1 MGACLYQ
8 NIFVILQQNLRNMDV
23 RERLAALRAQMHEQG
38 LAAYVVPGND
48 PHASEY
54 MASHWCEMQWL
65 SGFNGESGT
74 MVVTTDRALLW
85 TDSRYYLQAGIELKD
100 STIELMRESDIDC
113 PSVVEWLKG
122 ELKAESQEPRDERFI
137 GLNPEM
143 FSVNDFKAW
152 KEQFAEAGIGVKSV
166 DLIKPIWTEGRPAIP
181 SDKLYPYSAD
191 FAGETV
197 ESKISRMRE
206 ILEAKGESQKSK
218 DYALIVSA
226 LDEIAWLLNIRGN
239 DVEYNP
245 VVISY
250 VVLEGDKCTLFV
262 NPEKID
268 SAAQNY
274 LDFNNIDVQP
284 YEAVFDYIHGL
295 RGTIFYDGA
304 KVNEALYEAIDNG
317 PSDQGP
323 RTKAKNIQSPIL
335 IDKAKKN
342 AVELEGERIAMR
354 QDGAALTR
362 FFKWLEETLVES
374 QKSKVER
381 PLTEWDLMEKL
392 HAFRAMGENF
402 VEESFGTI
410 AGYQGNGA
418 IVHYAATK
426 EHCAEVKKEGM
437 LLLDSGGQYLDGTTD
452 ITRTVWLGGRIPEQA
467 KLDYTYVLKGH
478 IALQTARFPRGTRGN
493 QLDALAKQYMWQAG
507 ITFGHGTGHGV
518 GHFLGCHEGPQNVRT
533 DNNPTPLEVGHIISD
548 EPGIYRTGKW
558 GIRTENL
565 ITVIPAKQTKATTTE
580 DEWLT
585 FETLTLCF
593 YDTSL
598 IEMSLMTE
606 DEIDWLNAYHVR
618 VYKEV
623 SPLLNEEEKHYLAKK
638 CVALEI

>member
-1 MGACLYQ
+1 MNVL
-8 NIFVILQQNLRNMDV
+8 
-23 RERLAALRAQMHEQG
+23 ERLAALRAAMKEAKV
-38 LAAYVVPGND
+38 AAYVVPGND

-74 MVVTTDRALLW
+74 MVVTTDKALLW

-113 PSVVEWLKG
+113 PSVVDWL
-122 ELKAESQEPRDERFI
+122 AENVQ
-137 GLNPEM
+137 GLVGVNPEM
-143 FSVNDFKAW
+143 FSVNDFSAW
-152 KEQFAEAGIGVKSV
+152 NEKIALKSI
-166 DLIKPIWTEGRPAIP
+166 DLIKPLWIEGRPAIP
-181 SDKLYPYSAD
+181 QDKLYPYSAD
-191 FAGETV
+191 FAGESV
-197 ESKISRMRE
+197 ESKLARMRE
-206 ILEAKGESQKSK
+206 KLV
-218 DYALIVSA
+218 ALHGDSIIVSA

-250 VVLEGDKCTLFV
+250 VVLEADKCTLFV
-262 NPEKID
+262 DANKID
-268 SAAQNY
+268 TVARNY

-284 YEAVFDYIHGL
+284 YEAVFEYIARL
-295 RGTIFYDGA
+295 SGTVIYDGA
-304 KVNEALYEAIDNG
+304 RVNEALFEAIPANCKKIN
-317 PSDQGP
+317 
-323 RTKAKNIQSPIL
+323 TKSPIL
-335 IDKAKKN
+335 IDKAHKN

-354 QDGAALTR
+354 QDAAALTR
-362 FFKWLEETLVES
+362 FFKWLEEEAFANGKT
-374 QKSKVER
+374 Q
-381 PLTEWDLMEKL
+381 TEWDLMEKL
-392 HAFRAMGENF
+392 HAFRVMGENF

-410 AGYQGNGA
+410 AGYKGNGA

-426 EHCAEVKKEGM
+426 ENCAEVHPKGM

-452 ITRTVWLGGRIPEQA
+452 ITRTVWLGGEIPTQA

-493 QLDALAKQYMWQAG
+493 QLDALAKQYMWEAG

-533 DNNPTPLEVGHIISD
+533 DNNPTPLEVGHIVSD
-548 EPGIYRTGKW
+548 EPGIYRTGQW

-565 ITVIPAKQTKATTTE
+565 ITVIPAKQTEATTTE

-593 YDTSL
+593 YDTNL
-598 IEMSLMTE
+598 IDMSLMT
-606 DEIDWLNAYHVR
+606 DKEIAWINAYHER
-618 VYKEV
+618 VYKETA
-623 SPLLNEEEKHYLAKK
+623 PLLNAEEAAYLARK
-638 CVALEI
+638 CAPIQL

>member
-1 MGACLYQ
+1 MHFFLYLCGA
-8 NIFVILQQNLRNMDV
+8 NWTIMNV
-23 RERLAALRAQMHEQG
+23 RERLAALRG
-38 LAAYVVPGND
+38 LMQEHGLSAYVVPGND

-65 SGFNGESGT
+65 SGFTGEAGT
-74 MVVTTDRALLW
+74 MVVTMDRALLW
-85 TDSRYYLQAGIELKD
+85 TDSRYYLQAGIELQD

-113 PSVVEWLKG
+113 PKLIDWL
-122 ELKAESQEPRDERFI
+122 E
-137 GLNPEM
+137 GLPVAGDGLRVGVNPEM
-143 FSVNDFKAW
+143 FSVNDY
-152 KEQFAEAGIGVKSV
+152 KEWSEKIALKSV
-166 DLIKPIWTEGRPAIP
+166 DLIKPLWTEGRPAIP
-181 SDKLYPYSAD
+181 ADKLYPYAAD

-197 ESKISRMRE
+197 ESKLARMRE
-206 ILEAKGESQKSK
+206 KLA
-218 DYALIVSA
+218 ALHGDAIIISA

-250 VVLEGDKCTLFV
+250 VVLEADKCTLFV
-262 NPEKID
+262 DANKID
-268 SAAQNY
+268 SPAQNY
-274 LDFNNIDVQP
+274 LDFNNIEAKP
-284 YEAVFDYIHGL
+284 YEAVFDYIRGL
-295 RGTIFYDGA
+295 KGTVLYDGA
-304 KVNEALYEAIDNG
+304 RVNEALYEAIPENCKKVN
-317 PSDQGP
+317 
-323 RTKAKNIQSPIL
+323 TKSPIL

-354 QDGAALTR
+354 QDCVALTR
-362 FFKWLEETLVES
+362 FFKWLDEEAFADGKT
-374 QKSKVER
+374 Q
-381 PLTEWDLMEKL
+381 TEWKLMEKL
-392 HAFRAMGENF
+392 HEFRMMGENF

-410 AGYQGNGA
+410 AGYEGNGA
-418 IVHYAATK
+418 IVHYAATQDN
-426 EHCAEVKKEGM
+426 CAEVKAEGM

-452 ITRTVWLGGRIPEQA
+452 ITRTVWLGGRIPQQA

-478 IALQTARFPRGTRGN
+478 IALARARFPRGTRGN
-493 QLDALAKQYMWQAG
+493 QLDALAKQYMWEAG

-533 DNNPTPLEVGHIISD
+533 DNNPTALEVGHIISD

-580 DEWLT
+580 DEWLQ

-598 IEMSLMTE
+598 IEMSIMTE
-606 DEIDWLNAYHVR
+606 EEIDWLNAYHVR

-623 SPLLNEEEKHYLAKK
+623 SPLLNDEEKAYLAYK
-638 CVALEI
+638 CQAIEL

>member
-1 MGACLYQ
+1 MKITMTVL
-8 NIFVILQQNLRNMDV
+8 
-23 RERLAALRAQMHEQG
+23 ERLAALRTLMKENG

-65 SGFNGESGT
+65 SGFNGEAGT
-74 MVVTTDRALLW
+74 MVVTIDRALLW
-85 TDSRYYLQAGIELKD
+85 TDSRYYLQAGIELKN
-100 STIELMRESDIDC
+100 STIELMRESDVDC
-113 PSVVEWLKG
+113 PSVVDWLS
-122 ELKAESQEPRDERFI
+122 ENVQ
-137 GLNPEM
+137 GLVGVNPEM
-143 FSVNDFKAW
+143 FSVNDFADW
-152 KEQFAEAGIGVKSV
+152 KEKAELKSI
-166 DLIKPIWTEGRPAIP
+166 DLIKPLWVEGRPVIP
-181 SDKLYPYSAD
+181 QDKLVPYSAD

-197 ESKISRMRE
+197 ESKLARMRE
-206 ILEAKGESQKSK
+206 QLAKKK
-218 DYALIVSA
+218 ANAMIISA

-250 VVLEGDKCTLFV
+250 VVLEADQCTLFV
-262 NPEKID
+262 DANKVD
-268 SAAQNY
+268 TVAQNY
-274 LDFNNIDVQP
+274 LDFNNIAIKP
-284 YEAVFDYIHGL
+284 YEAVFEYIASL
-295 RGTIFYDGA
+295 SGTVLYDGA
-304 KVNEALYEAIDNG
+304 RVNEALYEAIPADCKKVN
-317 PSDQGP
+317 
-323 RTKAKNIQSPIL
+323 TKSPIL

-354 QDGAALTR
+354 QDAVALTR
-362 FFKWLEETLVES
+362 FFKWLEEL
-374 QKSKVER
+374 KVEDGKWKDR

-392 HAFRAMGENF
+392 HEFRLMGENF

-426 EHCAEVKKEGM
+426 EHCAEVKPEGM

-452 ITRTVWLGGRIPEQA
+452 ITRTVWLGGRIPQQA

-493 QLDALAKQYMWQAG
+493 QLDALAKQYMWEAG
-507 ITFGHGTGHGV
+507 ITYGHGTGHGV

-533 DNNPTPLEVGHIISD
+533 DNNPTALEVGHIISD

-618 VYKEV
+618 VYKEIA
-623 SPLLNEEEKHYLAKK
+623 PLLNADEAKYLARK
-638 CVALEI
+638 CAAIELE

>member
-1 MGACLYQ
+1 MNVL
-8 NIFVILQQNLRNMDV
+8 D
-23 RERLAALRAQMHEQG
+23 RLAALRAAMKEAKV
-38 LAAYVVPGND
+38 AAYVVPGND

-74 MVVTTDRALLW
+74 MVVTTDKALLW

-113 PSVVEWLKG
+113 PSVVDWL
-122 ELKAESQEPRDERFI
+122 AENVQ
-137 GLNPEM
+137 GLVGVNPEM
-143 FSVNDFKAW
+143 FSVNDFSAW
-152 KEQFAEAGIGVKSV
+152 NEKIALKSI
-166 DLIKPIWTEGRPAIP
+166 DLIKPLWIEGRPAIP
-181 SDKLYPYSAD
+181 QDKLYPYSAD

-197 ESKISRMRE
+197 ESKLARMRE
-206 ILEAKGESQKSK
+206 KLV
-218 DYALIVSA
+218 ALHGDAIIVSA

-250 VVLEGDKCTLFV
+250 VVLKADKCTLFV
-262 NPEKID
+262 DANKID
-268 SAAQNY
+268 TVARNY

-284 YEAVFDYIHGL
+284 YEAVFEYIARL
-295 RGTIFYDGA
+295 SGTVIYDGA
-304 KVNEALYEAIDNG
+304 RVNEALFEAIPANCKKIN
-317 PSDQGP
+317 
-323 RTKAKNIQSPIL
+323 TKSPIL
-335 IDKAKKN
+335 IDKAHKN

-354 QDGAALTR
+354 QDAAALTR
-362 FFKWLEETLVES
+362 FFKWLEEEAFANGKT
-374 QKSKVER
+374 Q
-381 PLTEWDLMEKL
+381 TEWDLMEKL
-392 HAFRAMGENF
+392 HAFRVMGENF

-410 AGYQGNGA
+410 AGYKGNGA

-426 EHCAEVKKEGM
+426 DNCAEVKPEGM

-452 ITRTVWLGGRIPEQA
+452 ITRTVWLGGEIPAQA
-467 KLDYTYVLKGH
+467 KRDYTYVLKGH

-493 QLDALAKQYMWQAG
+493 QLDALAKQFMWEAG

-533 DNNPTPLEVGHIISD
+533 DNNPTPLEVGHIVSD
-548 EPGIYRTGKW
+548 EPGIYRTGQW

-565 ITVIPAKQTKATTTE
+565 ITVTPAKQTEATTTE

-593 YDTSL
+593 YDTNL
-598 IEMSLMTE
+598 IDMSLMT
-606 DEIDWLNAYHVR
+606 DKEIAWINAYHER
-618 VYKEV
+618 VYKETA
-623 SPLLNEEEKHYLAKK
+623 PLLNADEADFLARK
-638 CVALEI
+638 CAPIHL

>member
-1 MGACLYQ
+1 MTVQ
-8 NIFVILQQNLRNMDV
+8 
-23 RERLAALRAQMHEQG
+23 ERLSALRGLMKEQG
-38 LAAYVVPGND
+38 LMAYVVPGND

-74 MVVTTDRALLW
+74 VVVTMDRALLW

-113 PSVVEWLKG
+113 PSVIDWLASNVQG
-122 ELKAESQEPRDERFI
+122 VV
-137 GLNPEM
+137 GVNPEM
-143 FSVNDFKAW
+143 FSVNDFAQW
-152 KEQFAEAGIGVKSV
+152 SEQIEMKSV
-166 DLIKPIWTEGRPAIP
+166 DLIKPLWTEGRPAIP
-181 SDKLYPYSAD
+181 NDKLYPYSAD

-197 ESKISRMRE
+197 ESKLARIRE
-206 ILEAKGESQKSK
+206 IVNRKSSNRK
-218 DYALIVSA
+218 WALVISA

-250 VVLEGDKCTLFV
+250 AVLEDDKCTLFV
-262 NPEKID
+262 NAEKMD
-268 SAAQNY
+268 SPAQNY
-274 LDFNNIDVQP
+274 FDFNNIEVKP
-284 YEAVFDYIHGL
+284 YEAVYDYL
-295 RGTIFYDGA
+295 ASLTGTVIYDGA
-304 KVNEALYEAIDNG
+304 RVNEALYEAFPED
-317 PSDQGP
+317 
-323 RTKAKNIQSPIL
+323 TKKINTKSPIL

-354 QDGAALTR
+354 QDAAALTR
-362 FFKWLEETLVES
+362 FFKWLEEEAFAEGKTQTECTLA
-374 QKSKVER
+374 
-381 PLTEWDLMEKL
+381 DKL
-392 HAFRAMGENF
+392 HDFRAMSENF

-418 IVHYAATK
+418 IVHYSAT
-426 EHCAEVKKEGM
+426 EDSCAEVKPQGM

-478 IALQTARFPRGTRGN
+478 IALQRARFPRGTRGN
-493 QLDALAKQYMWQAG
+493 QLDALAKQYMWEAG

-533 DNNPTPLEVGHIISD
+533 DNNPTALEVGHIISD

-565 ITVIPAKQTKATTTE
+565 ITVIPAKQTKVTTTE
-580 DEWLT
+580 DEWLA

-618 VYKEV
+618 VYKETA
-623 SPLLNEEEKHYLAKK
+623 PLLNADEAAYLARK
-638 CVALEI
+638 CAAIEL

>member
-1 MGACLYQ
+1 MK
-8 NIFVILQQNLRNMDV
+8 
-23 RERLAALRAQMHEQG
+23 ERLAALRAEMREQG

-74 MVVTTDRALLW
+74 VVVTLDRALLW

-113 PSVVEWLKG
+113 PSVAEWLCEECKVYG
-122 ELKAESQEPRDERFI
+122 VQCMV

-152 KEQFAEAGIGVKSV
+152 KEQFAEASIGVKSV

-197 ESKISRMRE
+197 ESKISRIRE
-206 ILEAKGESQKSK
+206 ILESRVKSQESRG
-218 DYALIVSA
+218 YALIVSA

-250 VVLEGDKCTLFV
+250 VVLEADKCTLFV
-262 NPEKID
+262 NPEKVD

-284 YEAVFDYIHGL
+284 YEAVFEYIRGL
-295 RGTIFYDGA
+295 KGTIYYDGA
-304 KVNEALYEAIDNG
+304 KVNEALYEAIRNQESG
-317 PSDQGP
+317 VRSQ
-323 RTKAKNIQSPIL
+323 NIQSPIL
-335 IDKAKKN
+335 VDKAKKN

-362 FFKWLEETLVES
+362 FFKWLEEEAFTAA
-374 QKSKVER
+374 
-381 PLTEWDLMEKL
+381 LTEWDLMEKL

-452 ITRTVWLGGRIPEQA
+452 ITRTVWLGGRIPQQA

-548 EPGIYRTGKW
+548 EPGIYRTGQW

-565 ITVIPAKQTKATTTE
+565 ITVIPAKQTKVTTTE

-623 SPLLNEEEKHYLAKK
+623 SPLLNEEERQYLARK
-638 CVALEI
+638 CAALEV

>member
-1 MGACLYQ
+1 M
-8 NIFVILQQNLRNMDV
+8 
-23 RERLAALRAQMHEQG
+23 REAG
-38 LAAYVVPGND
+38 VAAYVVPGND

-54 MASHWCEMQWL
+54 MAAHWCEMQWL

-74 MVVTTDRALLW
+74 VVVTADRALLW

-113 PSVVEWLKG
+113 PKIIDWL
-122 ELKAESQEPRDERFI
+122 STNVQ
-137 GLNPEM
+137 GLVGVNPEM
-143 FSVNDFKAW
+143 FSVNDF
-152 KEQFAEAGIGVKSV
+152 AEWNAQVQLKSI
-166 DLIKPIWTEGRPAIP
+166 DLIRPLWTEGRPAIP
-181 SDKLYPYSAD
+181 ADKLYPYSAD

-197 ESKISRMRE
+197 ESKLARMRE
-206 ILEAKGESQKSK
+206 QLAAKKG
-218 DYALIVSA
+218 DALIISA

-250 VVLEGDKCTLFV
+250 AVLEADKCTLFV
-262 NPEKID
+262 DSNKID
-268 SAAQNY
+268 SPAQNY
-274 LDFNNIDVQP
+274 LDFKNIDVLP
-284 YEAVFDYIHGL
+284 YEAVFDYIRGL
-295 RGTIFYDGA
+295 KGTVLFDGA
-304 KVNEALYEAIDNG
+304 RVNEALYEAIPEACKKIN
-317 PSDQGP
+317 
-323 RTKAKNIQSPIL
+323 TKSPIL
-335 IDKAKKN
+335 IDKAHKN

-354 QDGAALTR
+354 QDAAALTR
-362 FFKWLEETLVES
+362 FFLWLEKEAFKDGQT
-374 QKSKVER
+374 Q
-381 PLTEWDLMEKL
+381 TEWTLMEKL
-392 HAFRAMGENF
+392 HEFRLRGENF

-410 AGYQGNGA
+410 AGYKGNGA
-418 IVHYAATK
+418 IVHYAATPDK
-426 EHCAEVKKEGM
+426 CAEVKPEGM

-478 IALQTARFPRGTRGN
+478 IALARARFPRGTRGN
-493 QLDALAKQYMWQAG
+493 QLDALAKQFMWEAG

-533 DNNPTPLEVGHIISD
+533 DNNPTALEVGHIISD
-548 EPGIYRTGKW
+548 EPGIYRTDKW

-565 ITVIPAKQTKATTTE
+565 ITVIPAKRTKATTTE

-598 IEMSLMTE
+598 IERSLMTE
-606 DEIDWLNAYHVR
+606 DELDWLNAYHVR

-623 SPLLNEEEKHYLAKK
+623 SPLLNAEERKFLARK
-638 CVALEI
+638 CAALEI

>member
-1 MGACLYQ
+1 MKITMTVL
-8 NIFVILQQNLRNMDV
+8 
-23 RERLAALRAQMHEQG
+23 ERLAALRTLMKENG

-65 SGFNGESGT
+65 SGFNGEAGT
-74 MVVTTDRALLW
+74 MVVTIDRALLW
-85 TDSRYYLQAGIELKD
+85 TDSRYYLQAGIELKN
-100 STIELMRESDIDC
+100 STIELMRESDVDC
-113 PSVVEWLKG
+113 PSVVDWLS
-122 ELKAESQEPRDERFI
+122 ENVH
-137 GLNPEM
+137 GLVGVNPEM
-143 FSVNDFKAW
+143 FSVNDFADW
-152 KEQFAEAGIGVKSV
+152 KEKAELKSI
-166 DLIKPIWTEGRPAIP
+166 DLIKPLWVEGRPVIP
-181 SDKLYPYSAD
+181 QDKLVPYSAD

-197 ESKISRMRE
+197 ESKLARMRE
-206 ILEAKGESQKSK
+206 QLAKKK
-218 DYALIVSA
+218 ANAMIISA

-250 VVLEGDKCTLFV
+250 VVLEADQCTLFV
-262 NPEKID
+262 DADKVD
-268 SAAQNY
+268 TVAQNY
-274 LDFNNIDVQP
+274 LDFNNIAIKP
-284 YEAVFDYIHGL
+284 YEAVFEYIASL
-295 RGTIFYDGA
+295 SGTVLYDGA
-304 KVNEALYEAIDNG
+304 RVNEALYEAIPAGCKKVN
-317 PSDQGP
+317 
-323 RTKAKNIQSPIL
+323 TKSPIL

-342 AVELEGERIAMR
+342 AVELEGERTAMR
-354 QDGAALTR
+354 QDAVALTR
-362 FFKWLEETLVES
+362 FFKWLEEL
-374 QKSKVER
+374 KVEDGKWKDR

-392 HAFRAMGENF
+392 HEFRLMGENF

-426 EHCAEVKKEGM
+426 EHCAEVKPEGM

-452 ITRTVWLGGRIPEQA
+452 ITRTVWLGGRIPQQA

-493 QLDALAKQYMWQAG
+493 QLDALAKQYMWEAG
-507 ITFGHGTGHGV
+507 ITYGHGTGHGV

-533 DNNPTPLEVGHIISD
+533 DNNPTALEVGHIISD

-618 VYKEV
+618 VYKEIA
-623 SPLLNEEEKHYLAKK
+623 PLLNADEAKYLARK
-638 CVALEI
+638 CAAIEV

>member
-1 MGACLYQ
+1 MTVLD
-8 NIFVILQQNLRNMDV
+8 N
-23 RERLAALRAQMHEQG
+23 LAALRG
-38 LAAYVVPGND
+38 LMRENGLSAYVVPGND

-65 SGFNGESGT
+65 SGFQGESGT
-74 MVVTTDRALLW
+74 VVVTIDRALLW
-85 TDSRYYLQAGIELKD
+85 TDSRYYLQAGIELKG
-100 STIELMRESDIDC
+100 SSIELMRESDVDC
-113 PSVVEWLKG
+113 PSVVDWLS
-122 ELKAESQEPRDERFI
+122 EHVE
-137 GLNPEM
+137 GLVGVNPEM
-143 FSVNDFKAW
+143 FSVNDF
-152 KEQFAEAGIGVKSV
+152 AEWSEKVSLKSI
-166 DLIKPIWTEGRPAIP
+166 DLIKPLWTEGRPAIP
-181 SDKLYPYSAD
+181 ADKLYPYSAD

-197 ESKISRMRE
+197 ESKIARMRE
-206 ILEAKGESQKSK
+206 QLAKKKSN
-218 DYALIVSA
+218 AMIVSA

-250 VVLEGDKCTLFV
+250 LVLEADKCTLFV
-262 NPEKID
+262 DQAKLD

-274 LDFNNIDVQP
+274 LDFNHIDVQP
-284 YEAVFDYIHGL
+284 YEAVFDYIRSL
-295 RGTIFYDGA
+295 NGTVLYDGA
-304 KVNEALYEAIDNG
+304 KVNEALFEAIPEGCKKIN
-317 PSDQGP
+317 
-323 RTKAKNIQSPIL
+323 TKSPIL
-335 IDKAKKN
+335 VDKAKKN

-354 QDGAALTR
+354 QDAAALTR
-362 FFKWLEETLVES
+362 FFKWLEEEAFANGQT
-374 QKSKVER
+374 Q
-381 PLTEWDLMEKL
+381 TEWNLMEKL
-392 HAFRAMGENF
+392 HEFRAKGENF

-410 AGYQGNGA
+410 AGYKGNGA

-426 EHCAEVKKEGM
+426 ENCAEVKQEGM

-452 ITRTVWLGGRIPEQA
+452 ITRTVWLGGRIPQQA

-478 IALQTARFPRGTRGN
+478 IALQRVRFPKGTRGN
-493 QLDALAKQYMWQAG
+493 QLDALAKQYMWEAG

-533 DNNPTPLEVGHIISD
+533 DNNPTALEVGHIISD
-548 EPGIYRTGKW
+548 EPGIYRTGQW

-593 YDTSL
+593 YDTNL

-623 SPLLNEEEKHYLAKK
+623 SPLLNEAERAYLAKK
-638 CVALEI
+638 CAAIEI

>member
-1 MGACLYQ
+1 MKT
-8 NIFVILQQNLRNMDV
+8 I
-23 RERLAALRAQMHEQG
+23 EKLAALRQAMREAG
-38 LAAYVVPGND
+38 VAAYVVPGND

-74 MVVTTDRALLW
+74 VVVTEDRALLW

-113 PSVVEWLKG
+113 PSVVNWLSENVQG
-122 ELKAESQEPRDERFI
+122 LI
-137 GLNPEM
+137 GVNPEM
-143 FSVNDFKAW
+143 FSVNDFAEW
-152 KEQFAEAGIGVKSV
+152 KEKISLKSI
-166 DLIKPIWTEGRPAIP
+166 DLIKGLWTEGRPDIP
-181 SDKLYPYSAD
+181 ADKLYPYSAD

-197 ESKISRMRE
+197 ESKLARMRE
-206 ILEAKGESQKSK
+206 QLAAKKGN
-218 DYALIVSA
+218 ALIISA

-250 VVLEGDKCTLFV
+250 MVLEANKCTLFV
-262 NPEKID
+262 DGNKID
-268 SAAQNY
+268 SPAQNY

-284 YEAVFDYIHGL
+284 YEAVFEYIRGL
-295 RGTIFYDGA
+295 KGTVLFDGA
-304 KVNEALYEAIDNG
+304 RVNEALYEAIPEDCKKVN
-317 PSDQGP
+317 
-323 RTKAKNIQSPIL
+323 TKSHIL
-335 IDKAKKN
+335 IDKAHKN

-354 QDGAALTR
+354 QDAAALTR
-362 FFKWLEETLVES
+362 FFLWLEKEAFKEGKT
-374 QKSKVER
+374 Q
-381 PLTEWDLMEKL
+381 TEWTLMEKL
-392 HAFRAMGENF
+392 HEFRLRGENF

-410 AGYQGNGA
+410 AGYKGNGA
-418 IVHYAATK
+418 IVHYAATPEK
-426 EHCAEVKKEGM
+426 CAEVKPEGM

-478 IALQTARFPRGTRGN
+478 IALARARFPRGTRGN
-493 QLDALAKQYMWQAG
+493 QLDALAKQYMWEAG

-533 DNNPTPLEVGHIISD
+533 DNNPTALEVGHIISD
-548 EPGIYRTGKW
+548 EPGIYRTDKW

-565 ITVIPAKQTKATTTE
+565 ITVIPAKRTKATTTE
-580 DEWLT
+580 DEWLA

-593 YDTSL
+593 YDTNL

-618 VYKEV
+618 VYKETA
-623 SPLLNEEEKHYLAKK
+623 PLLNAEERNFLARK
-638 CVALEI
+638 CAALEV

>member
-1 MGACLYQ
+1 MTVL
-8 NIFVILQQNLRNMDV
+8 
-23 RERLAALRAQMHEQG
+23 ERLAALRALMKEHN

-54 MASHWCEMQWL
+54 MAKHWFEMQWL

-74 MVVTTDRALLW
+74 VVVTLDRALLW

-113 PSVVEWLKG
+113 PKITEWLCEEGEKLKVKG
-122 ELKAESQEPRDERFI
+122 ERFVV
-137 GLNPEM
+137 GVNPEM
-143 FSVNDFKAW
+143 FSVNDYQEW
-152 KEQFAEAGIGVKSV
+152 KEKLESFNFQLSSFN
-166 DLIKPIWTEGRPAIP
+166 LIKPIWTEGRPAIP
-181 SDKLYPYSAD
+181 ADKLYPYSAD
-191 FAGETV
+191 FAGEMV
-197 ESKISRMRE
+197 ESKLARMRE
-206 ILEAKGESQKSK
+206 LVNRKSSNRK
-218 DYALIVSA
+218 WALIISA

-250 VVLEGDKCTLFV
+250 VVLEADKCTLFV
-262 NPEKID
+262 NPDKVD
-268 SAAQNY
+268 TMAQNY
-274 LDFNNIDVQP
+274 LDFNNIAVQP
-284 YEAVFDYIHGL
+284 YEAVFDYIRHL
-295 RGTIFYDGA
+295 SGTILYDGA
-304 KVNEALYEAIDNG
+304 RVNEALYEAIPEGCKRIN
-317 PSDQGP
+317 
-323 RTKAKNIQSPIL
+323 TKSPIL

-354 QDGAALTR
+354 QDAVALTR
-362 FFKWLEETLVES
+362 FFKWLEEEAFRTRQTECTLA
-374 QKSKVER
+374 
-381 PLTEWDLMEKL
+381 DKL
-392 HAFRAMGENF
+392 HEFRMKGENF
-402 VEESFGTI
+402 TDESFGTI

-418 IVHYAATK
+418 IVHYAATPDN
-426 EHCAEVKKEGM
+426 CAEVKPEGM

-452 ITRTVWLGGRIPEQA
+452 ITRTVWLGGRIPQQA

-478 IALQTARFPRGTRGN
+478 IALARARFPRGTRGN
-493 QLDALAKQYMWQAG
+493 QLDALAKQFMWEAG
-507 ITFGHGTGHGV
+507 ITYGHGTGHGV

-533 DNNPTPLEVGHIISD
+533 DNNPTALEIGHIISD

-565 ITVIPAKQTKATTTE
+565 IAVIPAKLSKDQRPTTN
-580 DEWLT
+580 DEWYA

-618 VYKEV
+618 VYKEIA
-623 SPLLNEEEKHYLAKK
+623 PLLNADEAKYLARK
-638 CVALEI
+638 CAALEVLQ

>member
-1 MGACLYQ
+1 MTVL
-8 NIFVILQQNLRNMDV
+8 
-23 RERLAALRAQMHEQG
+23 ERLGALRAQMKAQG

-54 MASHWCEMQWL
+54 MASHWCEMQWI

-74 MVVTTDRALLW
+74 MVVTLDKALLW
-85 TDSRYYLQAGIELKD
+85 TDSRYYLQAGIELNGT
-100 STIELMRESDIDC
+100 TIELMRESDIDC
-113 PSVVEWLKG
+113 PKITEWLCD
-122 ELKAESQEPRDERFI
+122 ELKIKNEKLKI
-137 GLNPEM
+137 GVNPEM
-143 FSVNDFKAW
+143 FSVNDFAEW
-152 KEQFAEAGIGVKSV
+152 KEQFADAGIEIQSV
-166 DLIKPIWTEGRPAIP
+166 DFIKPIWTEGRPAIP
-181 SDKLYPYSAD
+181 SDKLYPYSED
-191 FAGETV
+191 FAGESV
-197 ESKISRMRE
+197 ESKLARMRE
-206 ILEAKGESQKSK
+206 IVNRKSSNRQW
-218 DYALIVSA
+218 ALIISA

-250 VVLEGDKCTLFV
+250 VVLEADKCTLFADAAKV
-262 NPEKID
+262 D
-268 SAAQNY
+268 TVAQNY

-284 YEAVFDYIHGL
+284 YEAVFDYIRSLSGAVL
-295 RGTIFYDGA
+295 YDGA
-304 KVNEALYEAIDNG
+304 RVNEALFEAIPEGCKKIN
-317 PSDQGP
+317 
-323 RTKAKNIQSPIL
+323 AKSPIL

-354 QDGAALTR
+354 QDAAALTR
-362 FFKWLEETLVES
+362 FFKWLEEEAFANGQT
-374 QKSKVER
+374 Q
-381 PLTEWDLMEKL
+381 TEWTLMEKL
-392 HAFRAMGENF
+392 HEFRAKGENF

-426 EHCAEVKKEGM
+426 DNCAEVKPEGM

-452 ITRTVWLGGRIPEQA
+452 ITRTVWLGGRIPQQA
-467 KLDYTYVLKGH
+467 KDDYTYVLKGH
-478 IALQTARFPRGTRGN
+478 IALQRARFPRGTRGN
-493 QLDALAKQYMWQAG
+493 QLDALAKQYMWEAG

-533 DNNPTPLEVGHIISD
+533 DNNPTALEVGHIISD

-565 ITVIPAKQTKATTTE
+565 ITVIPAKQTKVTTTE

-593 YDTSL
+593 YDTNL

-623 SPLLNEEEKHYLAKK
+623 APLLNADEAKYLARK
-638 CVALEI
+638 CAALEL

>member
-1 MGACLYQ
+1 M
-8 NIFVILQQNLRNMDV
+8 NV
-23 RERLAALRAQMHEQG
+23 RERLAALRGLMQAQG

-54 MASHWCEMQWL
+54 MAAHWCEMQWL

-74 MVVTTDRALLW
+74 MVVTMDQALLW

-113 PSVVEWLKG
+113 PKIVDWLADKV
-122 ELKAESQEPRDERFI
+122 Q
-137 GLNPEM
+137 GLVGVNPEM
-143 FSVNDFKAW
+143 FSVNDF
-152 KEQFAEAGIGVKSV
+152 AEWSEKIELKSI
-166 DLIKPIWTEGRPAIP
+166 DLIQPLWIEDRPAIP
-181 SDKLYPYSAD
+181 QDKLYPYSAD

-197 ESKISRMRE
+197 ESKLTRMRE
-206 ILEAKGESQKSK
+206 QLNKKKADAMI
-218 DYALIVSA
+218 ISA

-250 VVLEGDKCTLFV
+250 VVLEADKCTLFV
-262 NPEKID
+262 DGNKID
-268 SAAQNY
+268 SPAQNY
-274 LDFNNIDVQP
+274 LDFNNVEVKP
-284 YEAVFDYIHGL
+284 YEAVFDYIKRL
-295 RGTIFYDGA
+295 SGTVLYDGA
-304 KVNEALYEAIDNG
+304 RVNEALYEAIPESCQKIN
-317 PSDQGP
+317 
-323 RTKAKNIQSPIL
+323 AKSPIL

-342 AVELEGERIAMR
+342 AIELEGERIAMR
-354 QDGAALTR
+354 QDCVALTR
-362 FFKWLEETLVES
+362 FFKWLDEEAFANGQT
-374 QKSKVER
+374 Q
-381 PLTEWDLMEKL
+381 TEWSLMEKL
-392 HAFRAMGENF
+392 HEFRLMGENF

-410 AGYQGNGA
+410 AGYKGNGA
-418 IVHYAATK
+418 IVHYAAT
-426 EHCAEVKKEGM
+426 EDNCAKIKPEGM

-452 ITRTVWLGGRIPEQA
+452 ITRTVWLGGRIPQQA

-478 IALQTARFPRGTRGN
+478 IALQRARFPRGTRGN
-493 QLDALAKQYMWQAG
+493 QLDALAKQYMWEAG

-533 DNNPTPLEVGHIISD
+533 DNNPTALEVGHIISD
-548 EPGIYRTGKW
+548 EPGIYRTDMW

-580 DEWLT
+580 DEWLQ

-623 SPLLNEEEKHYLAKK
+623 SPLLNDEEKKYLAYK
-638 CVALEI
+638 CQSLEI

>member
-1 MGACLYQ
+1 M
-8 NIFVILQQNLRNMDV
+8 RV
-23 RERLAALRAQMHEQG
+23 REKIEGLRQLMAANG

-54 MASHWCEMQWL
+54 MAAHWFEMQWI

-74 MVVTTDRALLW
+74 VVVTADKALLW
-85 TDSRYYLQAGIELKD
+85 TDSRYYLQAGIELED
-100 STIELMRESDIDC
+100 SGIELMRESDVDC
-113 PSVVEWLKG
+113 PSVTDWLSENTDG
-122 ELKAESQEPRDERFI
+122 VV
-137 GLNPEM
+137 GVNPEM
-143 FSVNDFKAW
+143 FSVNDFAEW
-152 KEQFAEAGIGVKSV
+152 KEKIALKSV
-166 DLIKPIWTEGRPAIP
+166 DLIKPLWTEDRPAIP
-181 SDKLYPYSAD
+181 QDKLYAYSAD

-197 ESKISRMRE
+197 ESKLSRMRE
-206 ILEAKGESQKSK
+206 ILESKGKSRKSK
-218 DYALIVSA
+218 DYALVISA

-250 VVLEGDKCTLFV
+250 AVLEADKCTLFV
-262 NPEKID
+262 DENKID
-268 SAAQNY
+268 SAARNY
-274 LDFNNIDVQP
+274 LDFNNIDIRP
-284 YEAVFDYIHGL
+284 YEAVFEYIHTL
-295 RGTIFYDGA
+295 QGTVYYDGA
-304 KVNEALYEAIDNG
+304 RVNEALFEAIPEACRKIN
-317 PSDQGP
+317 
-323 RTKAKNIQSPIL
+323 TKSPIL

-354 QDGAALTR
+354 QDAVALTR
-362 FFKWLEETLVES
+362 FFKWLEEEAF
-374 QKSKVER
+374 QNSKFKIQDSK
-381 PLTEWDLMEKL
+381 LTEWDLMEKL
-392 HAFRAMGENF
+392 HEFRAMGENF

-418 IVHYAATK
+418 IVHYSATK
-426 EHCAEVKKEGM
+426 ENCAEVKPEGM

-452 ITRTVWLGGRIPEQA
+452 ITRTVWLGGRIPQQA

-478 IALQTARFPRGTRGN
+478 IALARTRFPRGTRGN
-493 QLDALAKQYMWQAG
+493 QLDAIAKQYMWEAG

-533 DNNPTPLEVGHIISD
+533 DNNPTPLEIGHIVSD

-565 ITVIPAKQTKATTTE
+565 ITVVPAKQTKATTTE
-580 DEWLT
+580 DEWLA

-606 DEIDWLNAYHVR
+606 DEIDWINAYHVR

-623 SPLLNEEEKHYLAKK
+623 APLLNDEEKAYLAYK
-638 CVALEI
+638 CQAIEI

>member
-1 MGACLYQ
+1 M
-8 NIFVILQQNLRNMDV
+8 NTKEKI
-23 RERLAALRAQMHEQG
+23 AALRG
-38 LAAYVVPGND
+38 LMQEHGVAVYVVPGND

-65 SGFNGESGT
+65 SGFSGESGT
-74 MVVTTDRALLW
+74 MVVTMDKALLW
-85 TDSRYYLQAGIELKD
+85 TDSRYYLQAGIELVD
-100 STIELMRESDIDC
+100 SGIELMRESDVDC
-113 PSVVEWLKG
+113 PSVIEWICD
-122 ELKAESQEPRDERFI
+122 ELTANSQEPKAKV
-137 GLNPEM
+137 GVNPEM
-143 FSVNDFKAW
+143 FSVNDYTEW
-152 KEQFAEAGIGVKSV
+152 KEKFESFNFQLSTFN
-166 DLIKPIWTEGRPAIP
+166 LIKPLWTEDRPAIP
-181 SDKLYPYSAD
+181 ADKLYPYSAD

-197 ESKISRMRE
+197 ESKLARMRE
-206 ILEAKGESQKSK
+206 KIAAMHGDS
-218 DYALIVSA
+218 LIVSA

-250 VVLEGDKCTLFV
+250 VVLEADKCTLFV
-262 NPEKID
+262 NPEKVD
-268 SAAQNY
+268 SPAQNY
-274 LDFNNIDVQP
+274 LDFNNIDIQP
-284 YEAVFDYIHGL
+284 YEAVFDYIASL
-295 RGTIFYDGA
+295 SGTVLYDGA
-304 KVNEALYEAIDNG
+304 RVNEALYEAIPEGCKKIN
-317 PSDQGP
+317 
-323 RTKAKNIQSPIL
+323 TKSPIL

-354 QDGAALTR
+354 QDAVALTR
-362 FFKWLEETLVES
+362 FFKWLEEKAFKHGET
-374 QKSKVER
+374 R
-381 PLTEWDLMEKL
+381 TEWELMEKL
-392 HAFRAMGENF
+392 HEFRMMGENF

-426 EHCAEVKKEGM
+426 DNCAIVKPEGM

-452 ITRTVWLGGRIPEQA
+452 ITRTVWLGGRIPQQA

-478 IALQTARFPRGTRGN
+478 IALARARFPRGTRGN
-493 QLDALAKQYMWQAG
+493 QLDALAKQYMWEAG

-533 DNNPTPLEVGHIISD
+533 DNNPTALEVGHIISD
-548 EPGIYRTGKW
+548 EPGIYRTDKW

-565 ITVIPAKQTKATTTE
+565 ITVIPAKPTKATTTE
-580 DEWLT
+580 DEWYA

-593 YDTSL
+593 YDTQL

-623 SPLLNEEEKHYLAKK
+623 SPLLNDDEKSYLAYK
-638 CVALEI
+638 CQAIEVN

>member
-1 MGACLYQ
+1 MTVQ
-8 NIFVILQQNLRNMDV
+8 
-23 RERLAALRAQMHEQG
+23 ERLAALRGEMREQG
-38 LAAYVVPGND
+38 IAAYIVPGND

-74 MVVTTDRALLW
+74 VVVTMDRALLW

-113 PSVVEWLKG
+113 PSVAQWMCD
-122 ELKAESQEPRDERFI
+122 ELRITNYELRI
-137 GLNPEM
+137 GINPEM
-143 FSVNDFKAW
+143 WSVDQFSAISR
-152 KEQFAEAGIGVKSV
+152 QLSEAGISVKSV

-181 SDKLYPYSAD
+181 SDKLYAYPAD
-191 FAGETV
+191 YAGETV
-197 ESKISRMRE
+197 ESKLARMRE
-206 ILEAKGESQKSK
+206 ILEAKGEGLEAKG
-218 DYALIVSA
+218 YALIVSA

-250 VVLEGDKCTLFV
+250 VVLEADKCTLFV
-262 NPEKID
+262 NPGKID

-284 YEAVFDYIHGL
+284 YEAVFDYIRGL
-295 RGTIFYDGA
+295 QGTVFYDGA
-304 KVNEALYEAIDNG
+304 KVNEALYEAIKKPHPRVLRTATG
-317 PSDQGP
+317 SPIEQSSSPSQGEE
-323 RTKAKNIQSPIL
+323 KGANAKNIQSPIL
-335 IDKAKKN
+335 VDKAKKN
-342 AVELEGERIAMR
+342 AVELEGERRAMR
-354 QDGAALTR
+354 LDGAALTR
-362 FFKWLEETLVES
+362 FFKWLEETLDKRQKTKDES
-374 QKSKVER
+374 

-392 HAFRAMGENF
+392 HEFRAMGEGF

-426 EHCAEVKKEGM
+426 EHCAEVSQEGM

-452 ITRTVWLGGRIPEQA
+452 ITRTTWLGGRIPQQA
-467 KLDYTYVLKGH
+467 KDDYTYVLKGH
-478 IALQTARFPRGTRGN
+478 IALLRARFPRGTRGN
-493 QLDALAKQYMWQAG
+493 QLDALAKQYMWEAG

-533 DNNPTPLEVGHIISD
+533 DNNPTPLEIGHIISD

-565 ITVIPAKQTKATTTE
+565 ITVIPAKQTKQTTTE
-580 DEWLT
+580 DEWLA

-593 YDTSL
+593 YDTNL
-598 IEMSLMTE
+598 IEMSMMTE

-623 SPLLNEEEKHYLAKK
+623 SPLLNEEERKYLARK
-638 CVALEI
+638 CAALEI

>member
-1 MGACLYQ
+1 M
-8 NIFVILQQNLRNMDV
+8 NVK
-23 RERLAALRAQMHEQG
+23 ERITALRAAMREAG
-38 LAAYVVPGND
+38 VAAYVVPGND

-74 MVVTTDRALLW
+74 VVVTMEKALLW

-100 STIELMRESDIDC
+100 SGIELMRESDIDC
-113 PSVVEWLKG
+113 PQVADWL
-122 ELKAESQEPRDERFI
+122 AEHVD
-137 GLNPEM
+137 GMVGVNPEM
-143 FSVNDFKAW
+143 FSVNDFAEW
-152 KEQFAEAGIGVKSV
+152 KEKIALKSI
-166 DLIKPIWTEGRPAIP
+166 DLIKPLWIEGRPAIP
-181 SDKLYPYSAD
+181 QDKLYAYSAD
-191 FAGETV
+191 FAGESV
-197 ESKISRMRE
+197 ESKLARMRKE
-206 ILEAKGESQKSK
+206 IKQST
-218 DYALIVSA
+218 LIISA

-250 VVLEGDKCTLFV
+250 VVLEPDKCTLFV

-268 SAAQNY
+268 TVAQNY
-274 LDFNNIDVQP
+274 LDFNTIDVKP
-284 YEAVFDYIHGL
+284 YEAVFDYIREL
-295 RGTIFYDGA
+295 KGTVLYDGA
-304 KVNEALYEAIDNG
+304 RVNEALFEAIPAACKKIN
-317 PSDQGP
+317 
-323 RTKAKNIQSPIL
+323 KKSPIL

-354 QDGAALTR
+354 QDAVALTR
-362 FFKWLEETLVES
+362 FFKWLEEEAFGV
-374 QKSKVER
+374 Q
-381 PLTEWDLMEKL
+381 TEWSLMEKL
-392 HAFRAMGENF
+392 HEFRMMGENF

-410 AGYQGNGA
+410 AGYLGNGA

-426 EHCAEVKKEGM
+426 DNCAEVKPEGM

-452 ITRTVWLGGRIPEQA
+452 ITRTVWLGGTIPQQA

-478 IALQTARFPRGTRGN
+478 IALARARFPRGTRGN
-493 QLDALAKQYMWQAG
+493 QLDALAKQYMWEAG
-507 ITFGHGTGHGV
+507 ITYGHGTGHGV

-533 DNNPTPLEVGHIISD
+533 DNNPTALEVGHIISD
-548 EPGIYRTGKW
+548 EPGIYRTGQW

-565 ITVIPAKQTKATTTE
+565 ITVVPAPQTKATTTE
-580 DEWLT
+580 DEWLQ

-606 DEIDWLNAYHVR
+606 DEIAWINAYHQR
-618 VYKEV
+618 VYDEV
-623 SPLLNEEEKHYLAKK
+623 APLLNDKEREYLALKCKK
-638 CVALEI
+638 IEN

>member
-1 MGACLYQ
+1 M
-8 NIFVILQQNLRNMDV
+8 NTK
-23 RERLAALRAQMHEQG
+23 ERIEALRAAMRKAG
-38 LAAYVVPGND
+38 VDVYVVPGND

-74 MVVTTDRALLW
+74 VVVTMDKALLW

-100 STIELMRESDIDC
+100 SGIELMRESDIDC
-113 PSVVEWLKG
+113 PSITEWISD
-122 ELKAESQEPRDERFI
+122 ELTAKSQEPRAKV
-137 GLNPEM
+137 GVNPEM
-143 FSVNDFKAW
+143 FSVNDF
-152 KEQFAEAGIGVKSV
+152 AEWSEKIELKSV
-166 DLIKPIWTEGRPAIP
+166 DLIKPLWTEGRPAIP
-181 SDKLYPYSAD
+181 QDKLYPYSAD

-197 ESKISRMRE
+197 ESKLARMR
-206 ILEAKGESQKSK
+206 
-218 DYALIVSA
+218 ALISGKLKVEGGKWALIISA
-226 LDEIAWLLNIRGN
+226 LDEIAWLFNIRGN

-245 VVISY
+245 VVIAY
-250 VVLEGDKCTLFV
+250 AVLEADKCTLFV
-262 NPEKID
+262 DANKID
-268 SAAQNY
+268 SPAQNY
-274 LDFNNIDVQP
+274 LDFNNINVQP
-284 YEAVFDYIHGL
+284 YEAVFDYIRGL
-295 RGTIFYDGA
+295 QGTVLYDGA
-304 KVNEALYEAIDNG
+304 RVNEALYEAIPEGCKKINE
-317 PSDQGP
+317 
-323 RTKAKNIQSPIL
+323 KSPIL

-354 QDGAALTR
+354 QDAAALTR
-362 FFKWLEETLVES
+362 FFKWLEELKDNGQWTMDNGH
-374 QKSKVER
+374 
-381 PLTEWDLMEKL
+381 LTEWDLMEKL
-392 HAFRAMGENF
+392 HEFRAQGENF

-418 IVHYAATK
+418 IVHYAATADK
-426 EHCAEVKKEGM
+426 CAEVKPEGM

-452 ITRTVWLGGRIPEQA
+452 ITRTIWLGGRIPQQA

-478 IALQTARFPRGTRGN
+478 IALARARFPRGTRGN
-493 QLDALAKQYMWQAG
+493 QLDALAKQYMWEAG

-533 DNNPTPLEVGHIISD
+533 DNNPTALEVGHIISD

-580 DEWLT
+580 DEWLQ

-606 DEIDWLNAYHVR
+606 DEIDWINAYHVR

-623 SPLLNEEEKHYLAKK
+623 SPLLNEEEKKYLAYK
-638 CVALEI
+638 CQALEIGD

>member
-1 MGACLYQ
+1 MTVL
-8 NIFVILQQNLRNMDV
+8 
-23 RERLAALRAQMHEQG
+23 ERLAALRDLMRKNG

-74 MVVTTDRALLW
+74 MVVTLDRAFLW

-113 PSVVEWLKG
+113 PSVINWLADNIHG
-122 ELKAESQEPRDERFI
+122 VV
-137 GLNPEM
+137 GVNPEM
-143 FSVNDFKAW
+143 FSVNDFADWKA
-152 KEQFAEAGIGVKSV
+152 KIELKSI
-166 DLIKPIWTEGRPAIP
+166 DLIKPLWTEGRPAIP
-181 SDKLYPYSAD
+181 QDKLYPYSAD

-197 ESKISRMRE
+197 ESKLSRMRE
-206 ILEAKGESQKSK
+206 QLAKRKADTQ
-218 DYALIVSA
+218 IISA

-250 VVLEGDKCTLFV
+250 VVLEADKCTLFV
-262 NPEKID
+262 DAAKID
-268 SAAQNY
+268 SPAQNY
-274 LDFNNIDVQP
+274 LDFNNIDIRP
-284 YEAVFDYIHGL
+284 YETVFDYIRGL
-295 RGTIFYDGA
+295 KGTVLFDGA
-304 KVNEALYEAIDNG
+304 RVNEALFEAIPDACKKINE
-317 PSDQGP
+317 
-323 RTKAKNIQSPIL
+323 KSPIL
-335 IDKAKKN
+335 IDKARKN

-354 QDGAALTR
+354 QDCAALTR
-362 FFKWLEETLVES
+362 FFKWLEEEAFSGQHSVIS
-374 QKSKVER
+374 
-381 PLTEWDLMEKL
+381 EWDLMEKM
-392 HAFRAMGENF
+392 HEFRLMGENF

-418 IVHYAATK
+418 IVHYAATRDN
-426 EHCAEVKKEGM
+426 CATVKPEGM

-452 ITRTVWLGGRIPEQA
+452 ITRTVWLGGPIPQQA

-478 IALQTARFPRGTRGN
+478 IALQTIRFPRGTRGN

-548 EPGIYRTGKW
+548 EPGIYRTGEW

-565 ITVIPAKQTKATTTE
+565 ITVIPAEQTNATTTE
-580 DEWLT
+580 DQWLT

-598 IEMSLMTE
+598 IEWSLMTPE
-606 DEIDWLNAYHVR
+606 EIAWLNAYHAR
-618 VYKEV
+618 VYKETA
-623 SPLLNEEEKHYLAKK
+623 PLLNAEEAAFLARK
-638 CVALEI
+638 CAAIEL

>member
-1 MGACLYQ
+1 MTVL
-8 NIFVILQQNLRNMDV
+8 
-23 RERLAALRAQMHEQG
+23 ERLSALRELMRKNG

-54 MASHWCEMQWL
+54 MASHWCEMQWI
-65 SGFNGESGT
+65 SSFNGESGT
-74 MVVTTDRALLW
+74 MVVTLDKALLW

-113 PSVVEWLKG
+113 PSVIDWLSENIQG
-122 ELKAESQEPRDERFI
+122 AV
-137 GLNPEM
+137 GVNPEM
-143 FSVNDFKAW
+143 FSVNDFADW
-152 KEQFAEAGIGVKSV
+152 KEKAELKSI
-166 DLIKPIWTEGRPAIP
+166 DLIKPIWTEDRPAIP
-181 SDKLYPYSAD
+181 QDNLYPYSAD

-197 ESKISRMRE
+197 ESKLARMRE
-206 ILEAKGESQKSK
+206 QLAKKK
-218 DYALIVSA
+218 ADALIVSA

-250 VVLEGDKCTLFV
+250 VVLEADKCTLFV
-262 NPEKID
+262 DANKID
-268 SAAQNY
+268 SPAQNY
-274 LDFNNIDVQP
+274 LDFNNIDVKP
-284 YEAVFDYIHGL
+284 YEAVFPYISSL
-295 RGTIFYDGA
+295 SGTILYDGA
-304 KVNEALYEAIDNG
+304 RVNEALYEAIPEGCKKIN
-317 PSDQGP
+317 
-323 RTKAKNIQSPIL
+323 AKSPIL

-354 QDGAALTR
+354 QDAVALTR
-362 FFKWLEETLVES
+362 FFMWLEEEAFANGQT
-374 QKSKVER
+374 Q
-381 PLTEWDLMEKL
+381 TEWSLMEKL
-392 HAFRAMGENF
+392 HEFRLKGENF

-410 AGYQGNGA
+410 AGYLGNGA

-426 EHCAEVKKEGM
+426 DKCAEVKPQGM

-452 ITRTVWLGGRIPEQA
+452 ITRTVWLGGRIPQQA

-478 IALQTARFPRGTRGN
+478 IALARARFPRGTRGN
-493 QLDALAKQYMWQAG
+493 QLDALAKQYMWEAG
-507 ITFGHGTGHGV
+507 ITYGHGTGHGV

-533 DNNPTPLEVGHIISD
+533 DNNPTALEVGHIISD
-548 EPGIYRTGKW
+548 EPGIYRTDMW

-580 DEWLT
+580 DEWLA

-606 DEIDWLNAYHVR
+606 DEIDWINAYHVR

-623 SPLLNEEEKHYLAKK
+623 SPLLNDEEKKYLAYK
-638 CVALEI
+638 CAALGD

>member
-1 MGACLYQ
+1 MKT
-8 NIFVILQQNLRNMDV
+8 I
-23 RERLAALRAQMHEQG
+23 EKLAALRQAMREAG
-38 LAAYVVPGND
+38 VAAYVVPGND

-54 MASHWCEMQWL
+54 MAAHWCEMQWL

-74 MVVTTDRALLW
+74 VVVTEDRALLW

-113 PSVVEWLKG
+113 PSVINWLSEHVQG
-122 ELKAESQEPRDERFI
+122 LI
-137 GLNPEM
+137 GVNPEM
-143 FSVNDFKAW
+143 FSVNDFAEW
-152 KEQFAEAGIGVKSV
+152 KEKIQLKSI
-166 DLIKPIWTEGRPAIP
+166 DLIRPLWVEGRPAIP
-181 SDKLYPYSAD
+181 SDRLYPYSAD

-197 ESKISRMRE
+197 ESKLARMRE
-206 ILEAKGESQKSK
+206 QLAAKKG
-218 DYALIVSA
+218 DALIISA

-250 VVLEGDKCTLFV
+250 VVLEADKCTLFV
-262 NPEKID
+262 DAAKID
-268 SAAQNY
+268 SPAQNY
-274 LDFNNIDVQP
+274 LDFNNIAVLP
-284 YEAVFDYIHGL
+284 YEAVFDYIRGL
-295 RGTIFYDGA
+295 KGTVLFDGA
-304 KVNEALYEAIDNG
+304 RVNEALYEAIPEACKKIN
-317 PSDQGP
+317 
-323 RTKAKNIQSPIL
+323 TKSPIL
-335 IDKAKKN
+335 IDKAHKN

-354 QDGAALTR
+354 QDAAALTR
-362 FFKWLEETLVES
+362 FFLWLEKEAFKNGQT
-374 QKSKVER
+374 Q
-381 PLTEWDLMEKL
+381 TEWTLMEKL
-392 HAFRAMGENF
+392 HELRLRGENF

-410 AGYQGNGA
+410 AGYKGNGA
-418 IVHYAATK
+418 IVHYAATPEK
-426 EHCAEVKKEGM
+426 CAEVKPEGM

-478 IALQTARFPRGTRGN
+478 IALARARFPRGTRGN
-493 QLDALAKQYMWQAG
+493 QLDALAKQFMWEAG

-533 DNNPTPLEVGHIISD
+533 DNNPTALEIGHIISD
-548 EPGIYRTGKW
+548 EPGIYRTDKW

-565 ITVIPAKQTKATTTE
+565 ITVIPAKRTKATTTE
-580 DEWLT
+580 DEWLA

-593 YDTSL
+593 YDTNL
-598 IEMSLMTE
+598 IERSLMTD

-623 SPLLNEEEKHYLAKK
+623 SPLLNAEERKFLARK
-638 CVALEI
+638 CAALD

>member
-1 MGACLYQ
+1 MKITMTVL
-8 NIFVILQQNLRNMDV
+8 
-23 RERLAALRAQMHEQG
+23 ERLAALRTLMKENG

-65 SGFNGESGT
+65 SGFNGEAGT
-74 MVVTTDRALLW
+74 MVVTIDRALLW
-85 TDSRYYLQAGIELKD
+85 TDSRYYLQAGIELKN
-100 STIELMRESDIDC
+100 STIELMRESDVDC
-113 PSVVEWLKG
+113 PSVVDWLS
-122 ELKAESQEPRDERFI
+122 ENVH
-137 GLNPEM
+137 GLVGVNPEM
-143 FSVNDFKAW
+143 FSVNDFADW
-152 KEQFAEAGIGVKSV
+152 KEKAELKSI
-166 DLIKPIWTEGRPAIP
+166 DLIKPLWVEGRPVIP
-181 SDKLYPYSAD
+181 QDKLVPYSAD

-197 ESKISRMRE
+197 ESKVARMRE
-206 ILEAKGESQKSK
+206 QLAKKK
-218 DYALIVSA
+218 ANAMIISA

-250 VVLEGDKCTLFV
+250 VVLEADQCTLFV
-262 NPEKID
+262 DADKVD
-268 SAAQNY
+268 TVAQNY
-274 LDFNNIDVQP
+274 LDFNNIAIKP
-284 YEAVFDYIHGL
+284 YEAVFEYIASL
-295 RGTIFYDGA
+295 SGTVLYDGA
-304 KVNEALYEAIDNG
+304 RVNEALYEAIPAGCKKVN
-317 PSDQGP
+317 
-323 RTKAKNIQSPIL
+323 TKSPIL

-342 AVELEGERIAMR
+342 AVELEGERTAMR
-354 QDGAALTR
+354 QDAVALTR
-362 FFKWLEETLVES
+362 FFKWLEEL
-374 QKSKVER
+374 KVEDGKWKDR

-392 HAFRAMGENF
+392 HEFRLMGENF

-426 EHCAEVKKEGM
+426 EHCAEVKPEGM

-452 ITRTVWLGGRIPEQA
+452 ITRTVWLGGRIPQQA

-493 QLDALAKQYMWQAG
+493 QLDALAKQYMWEAG
-507 ITFGHGTGHGV
+507 ITYGHGTGHGV

-533 DNNPTPLEVGHIISD
+533 DNNPTALEVGHIISD

-618 VYKEV
+618 VYKEIA
-623 SPLLNEEEKHYLAKK
+623 PLLNADEAKYLARK
-638 CVALEI
+638 CAAIEV

>member
-1 MGACLYQ
+1 M
-8 NIFVILQQNLRNMDV
+8 NILD
-23 RERLAALRAQMHEQG
+23 RLAALRAAMKEAKV
-38 LAAYVVPGND
+38 AAYVVPGND

-74 MVVTTDRALLW
+74 MVVTTDKALLW

-113 PSVVEWLKG
+113 PSVVDWL
-122 ELKAESQEPRDERFI
+122 AENVQ
-137 GLNPEM
+137 GLVGVNPEM
-143 FSVNDFKAW
+143 FSVNDFSAW
-152 KEQFAEAGIGVKSV
+152 NEKIALKSI
-166 DLIKPIWTEGRPAIP
+166 DLIKPLWIEGRPAIP
-181 SDKLYPYSAD
+181 QDKLYPYSAD

-197 ESKISRMRE
+197 ESKLARMRE
-206 ILEAKGESQKSK
+206 KLV
-218 DYALIVSA
+218 ALHGDAIIVSA

-250 VVLEGDKCTLFV
+250 VVLEADKCTLFV
-262 NPEKID
+262 DANKID
-268 SAAQNY
+268 TVARNY
-274 LDFNNIDVQP
+274 LDFNNIDMQP
-284 YEAVFDYIHGL
+284 YEAVFEYIARL
-295 RGTIFYDGA
+295 SGTVIYDGA
-304 KVNEALYEAIDNG
+304 RVNEALFEAIPAGCKKIN
-317 PSDQGP
+317 
-323 RTKAKNIQSPIL
+323 TKSPIL
-335 IDKAKKN
+335 IDKAHKN

-354 QDGAALTR
+354 QDAAALTR
-362 FFKWLEETLVES
+362 FFKWLEEEAFANGKT
-374 QKSKVER
+374 Q
-381 PLTEWDLMEKL
+381 TEWDLMEKL
-392 HAFRAMGENF
+392 HAFRVMGENF

-410 AGYQGNGA
+410 AGYKGNGA

-426 EHCAEVKKEGM
+426 DNCAEVKPEGM

-452 ITRTVWLGGRIPEQA
+452 ITRTVWLGGEIPTQA

-478 IALQTARFPRGTRGN
+478 IALGTVRFPKGTRGN
-493 QLDALAKQYMWQAG
+493 QLDALAKQFMWEAG

-533 DNNPTPLEVGHIISD
+533 DNNPTPLEVGHIVSD
-548 EPGIYRTGKW
+548 EPGIYRTGQW

-565 ITVIPAKQTKATTTE
+565 ITVIPAKQTEATTTE

-593 YDTSL
+593 YDTNL
-598 IEMSLMTE
+598 IDMSLMT
-606 DEIDWLNAYHVR
+606 DKEIAWINAYHER
-618 VYKEV
+618 VYKETA
-623 SPLLNEEEKHYLAKK
+623 PLLNAEEAAYLARK
-638 CVALEI
+638 CAPIQL

>member
-1 MGACLYQ
+1 MNVL
-8 NIFVILQQNLRNMDV
+8 D
-23 RERLAALRAQMHEQG
+23 RLAALRAAMKEAKV
-38 LAAYVVPGND
+38 AAYVVPGND

-74 MVVTTDRALLW
+74 MVVTTEKALLW

-113 PSVVEWLKG
+113 PSVVDWL
-122 ELKAESQEPRDERFI
+122 AENVQ
-137 GLNPEM
+137 GLVGVNPEM
-143 FSVNDFKAW
+143 FSVNDFSAW
-152 KEQFAEAGIGVKSV
+152 NEKIALKSI
-166 DLIKPIWTEGRPAIP
+166 DLIKPLWIEGRPAIP
-181 SDKLYPYSAD
+181 ADKLYSYSAD
-191 FAGETV
+191 FAGESV
-197 ESKISRMRE
+197 ESKLARMRE
-206 ILEAKGESQKSK
+206 KLV
-218 DYALIVSA
+218 ALHGDAIIVSA

-250 VVLEGDKCTLFV
+250 VVLEADKCTLFV
-262 NPEKID
+262 DAKKID
-268 SAAQNY
+268 TVARNY

-284 YEAVFDYIHGL
+284 YEAVFEYIARL
-295 RGTIFYDGA
+295 SGTVIYDGA
-304 KVNEALYEAIDNG
+304 RVNEALFEAIPANCKKIN
-317 PSDQGP
+317 
-323 RTKAKNIQSPIL
+323 TKSPIL
-335 IDKAKKN
+335 IDKAHKN

-354 QDGAALTR
+354 QDAAALTR
-362 FFKWLEETLVES
+362 FFKWLEEEAFANGKT
-374 QKSKVER
+374 Q
-381 PLTEWDLMEKL
+381 TEWDLMEKL
-392 HAFRAMGENF
+392 HAFRDMGENF

-410 AGYQGNGA
+410 AGYKGNGA

-426 EHCAEVKKEGM
+426 DNCAEVKPEGM

-452 ITRTVWLGGRIPEQA
+452 ITRTVWLGGEIPTQA

-493 QLDALAKQYMWQAG
+493 QLDALAKQYMWEAG

-533 DNNPTPLEVGHIISD
+533 DNNPTPLEVGHIVSD
-548 EPGIYRTGKW
+548 EPGIYRTGQW

-565 ITVIPAKQTKATTTE
+565 ITVIPAKQTEATTTE

-593 YDTSL
+593 YDTNL
-598 IEMSLMTE
+598 IDMSLMT
-606 DEIDWLNAYHVR
+606 DKEIAWINAYHER
-618 VYKEV
+618 VYKETA
-623 SPLLNEEEKHYLAKK
+623 PLLNAEEAAYLARK
-638 CVALEI
+638 CAPIQL